1 MNLRKIIREEM
12 DDLQWIRDV
21 ESDDV
26 FFKNG
31 DRVMVHNR
39 GKVNAYVEWLGM
51 FGENYLSGDY
61 GKNITGEVVYVD
73 DYDPDYSFHLS
84 EDNTGHVIAFPSIS
98 EIKRI
103 SQEGDYMGLD
113 LFYEPIR

>member
-1 MNLRKIIREEM
+1 MNLRKIIKEEI
-12 DDLQWIRDV
+12 DDLQWIRDI

-26 FFKNG
+26 FFKLG
-31 DRVMVHNR
+31 DRVTVYNR
-39 GKVNAYVEWLGM
+39 GEVNAYVEWLGM

-61 GKNITGEVVYVD
+61 GKNITGEVVHVD
-73 DYDPDYSFHLS
+73 DDSFILF
-84 EDNTGHVIAFPSIS
+84 EDNTGHEIAFPSIS

-113 LFYEPIR
+113 LFYEPIG